1 MILPLSID
9 RFNMSI
15 ELQNLR
21 LHSEGSKN
29 ISVAKVELQKCL
41 KLRES
46 FEAGIKKDKH
56 KWSM

>member
-56 KWSM
+56 K